1 MDKLLIDTNVIV
13 RYLKSADGILA
24 DIMGTYN
31 LCISAATVAELL
43 ASKRAGSEIARSQVI
58 DFLSQNF
65 TIVALD
71 LEIAKKAGELI
82 REIEGIAFAHSVIAA
97 TAMQL
102 DIPLV
107 TYELKTFDN
116 IPDLKIVEL

>member
-1 MDKLLIDTNVIV
+1 MDKLLIDTNVII

-24 DIMGTYN
+24 DIMGSYN
-31 LCISAATVAELL
+31 LCISSVTVAELL
-43 ASKRAGSEIARSQVI
+43 ASKRAGSEIARSQVV
-58 DFLSQNF
+58 DFLNQNF

-71 LEIAKKAGELI
+71 LEIAKRAGELI
-82 REIEGIAFAHSVIAA
+82 REIDNITLAHSTIAA

>member
-31 LCISAATVAELL
+31 LCISAASVTELL

-82 REIEGIAFAHSVIAA
+82 REIEGITLAHSAIAA
-97 TAMQL
+97 TAMHL